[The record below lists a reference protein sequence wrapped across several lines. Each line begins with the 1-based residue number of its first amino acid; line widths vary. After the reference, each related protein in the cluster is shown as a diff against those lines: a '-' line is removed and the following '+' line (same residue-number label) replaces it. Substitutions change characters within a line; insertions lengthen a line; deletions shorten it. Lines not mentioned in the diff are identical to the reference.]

1 VIEAAGFPAEFPVE
15 KDGAYRLRTRGSRR
29 RVLRNCL
36 ENPKHEP
43 IALS

>member
-29 RVLRNCL
+29 RVLRKSFANSGSGTL
-36 ENPKHEP
+36 
-43 IALS
+43 A